1 MESMYIKMDRI
12 ERLVEIY
19 NDYLEKE
26 NITDRA
32 SADALLFGYPLTER
46 QREWIKKFQRI
57 WRKAQNGKNI

>member
-1 MESMYIKMDRI
+1 MENMSTKID
-12 ERLVEIY
+12 RLVEIY

-46 QREWIKKFQRI
+46 QREWIKNFQRI
-57 WRKAQNGKNI
+57 WKRAQGN

>member
-57 WRKAQNGKNI
+57 WRKA

>member
-1 MESMYIKMDRI
+1 MSIKID
-12 ERLVEIY
+12 RLVEIY

-57 WRKAQNGKNI
+57 WKRAQGN

>member
-1 MESMYIKMDRI
+1 MENMYIKMDRI

-57 WRKAQNGKNI
+57 WRKA